1 MFRQLYIILLF
12 IFVAGLSVSFGQDNP
27 VDKKDSI
34 QHTIVNSVDK
44 TDSLADVSI
53 EKIDS
58 IQSLLKLDTLQEG
71 LSKFNSIS
79 DKVDSKLDSLNP
91 VNKLQ
96 GVNSKID
103 SINSSLNSRVDSLK
117 SLNLGGN
124 KITGKMDSLKMKL
137 DSMKANGPLK
147 KASEAK
153 EKIES
158 TNEMINDAESKIN
171 DKLGIFKKESDG
183 VGTMPGDVNLPNAGG
198 VNTPDLSNLKPD
210 INLNVENPIDNVEGP
225 QLDNIEGVNK
235 SGSIIPGVDTPQLN
249 SLDGLQKL
257 NDAKDKIGEVSEIT
271 GKVGEY
277 GEDINNIKGGN
288 LGEVKAIPRELEN
301 GASNI
306 ESVKGLK
313 SEMDMGEKSVKDL
326 EKLMDPE
333 EARKLAMEKAAKEAV
348 NYFAGHDQGLTK
360 AMANM
365 NKYKKKYPNL
375 QSTKDLPKH
384 KPNEMKSR
392 PFIERIVPFSTFQIQ
407 LIENLLLDINPGVS
421 YRWTGRLSVGLGW
434 NERIGMD
441 ISEGKYF
448 IEKERIY
455 GPRSFVQFRV
465 KENYH
470 FKLEYELMNAVV
482 PPNYI
487 GKDVGTRQWISGWF
501 LGAKK
506 DFKFTKNIN
515 GNVQFFYNLFDR
527 YHMSPY
533 MDRINAR
540 FGIEIPLRKKV
551 KEEDLSSN

>member
-1 MFRQLYIILLF
+1 MFRQLYTIWLLVF
-12 IFVAGLSVSFGQDNP
+12 FVGLSMSYGQDNP
-27 VDKKDSI
+27 VAKPDSVQLEI
-34 QHTIVNSVDK
+34 NKSIDK
-44 TDSLADVSI
+44 TDSLADASI

-58 IQSLLKLDTLQEG
+58 IQSLLKLDTLQKG
-71 LSKFNSIS
+71 ISKLNSIS
-79 DKVDSKLDSLNP
+79 DKVDNKLDSLNP

-103 SINSSLNSRVDSLK
+103 SINSSVGLSLDSLK

-124 KITGKMDSLKMKL
+124 KIAGKVDSLKMKL
-137 DSMKANGPLK
+137 DSMKAIGPIK
-147 KASEAK
+147 KVTEAK
-153 EKIES
+153 SKIEN
-158 TNEMINDAESKIN
+158 TNGKIN
-171 DKLGIFKKESDG
+171 DKMGVFKKESEG
-183 VGTMPGDVNLPNAGG
+183 VGTMPGDVNLPNTGG
-198 VNTPDLSNLKPD
+198 VNTPGLSNLKPD

-257 NDAKDKIGEVSEIT
+257 NDAKDKIGDVSEVT

-288 LGEVKAIPRELEN
+288 LGEVKAIPKELEN

-306 ESVKGLK
+306 ESVKELK
-313 SEMDMGEKSVKDL
+313 SEMDMGEKSVRDL

-348 NYFAGHDQGLTK
+348 NYFEGHDQGLTK